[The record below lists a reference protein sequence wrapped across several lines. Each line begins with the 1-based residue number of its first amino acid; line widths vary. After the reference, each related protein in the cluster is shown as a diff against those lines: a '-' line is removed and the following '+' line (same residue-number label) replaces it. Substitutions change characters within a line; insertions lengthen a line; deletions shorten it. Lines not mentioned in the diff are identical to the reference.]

1 MPLIESGLK
10 MSGLQEVIKDFE
22 DLGIAVGEGSL
33 DAVDRAGQI
42 LERSI
47 KNNFLT
53 MFHRNYATGTME
65 DSISHTAKREGDA
78 AFGSAGVFK
87 IDSVAAANI
96 RDPDKAISRPQ
107 LAYWYETGI
116 QPHSTTSGAKVARN
130 KNQGSRMT
138 SAIAPKPFIS
148 AAYDANSEQIIRE
161 MSATIGSYI
170 DKAGS
175 GQ

>member
-1 MPLIESGLK
+1 MPLVESGLK
-10 MSGLQEVIKDFE
+10 LSGLQEVIKDFE
-22 DLGIAVGEGSL
+22 DLGIAANQGGL
-33 DAVDRAGQI
+33 DAIDRAGYI

-47 KNNFLT
+47 KSNFLT

-130 KNQGSRMT
+130 KNQGTRMT
-138 SAIAPKPFIS
+138 RAIAPKPFIS

-161 MSATIGSYI
+161 MSATLGSYI
-170 DKAGS
+170 DNAGS

>member
-1 MPLIESGLK
+1 MPLTEKGFKLTGLK
-10 MSGLQEVIKDFE
+10 EVVGDLEKLGLD
-22 DLGIAVGEGSL
+22 VGQASL

-42 LERSI
+42 LE
-47 KNNFLT
+47 
-53 MFHRNYATGTME
+53 
-65 DSISHTAKREGDA
+65 DSISHTARREGDA

-107 LAYWYETGI
+107 IAYWYETGI

-148 AAYDANSEQIIRE
+148 AAYDANSEQIVRE

-170 DKAGS
+170 DKIRAG
-175 GQ
+175 Q